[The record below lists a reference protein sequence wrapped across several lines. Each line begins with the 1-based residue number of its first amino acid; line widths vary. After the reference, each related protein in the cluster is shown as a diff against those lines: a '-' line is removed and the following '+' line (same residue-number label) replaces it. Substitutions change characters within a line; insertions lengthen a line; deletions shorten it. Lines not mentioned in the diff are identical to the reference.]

1 MQSTLKVIHAA
12 TALILLTLSGCA
24 TSPHAAR
31 AWEYR
36 VIEGWSRQPERAEFE
51 RQLNEAG
58 AQGYTVASSM
68 MLPGDAN
75 NYPKT
80 VVILNRPK
88 P

>member
-36 VIEGWSRQPERAEFE
+36 VCEEEAALADCVGGSIGPGLTVGRNPAAESRVESR
-51 RQLNEAG
+51 L
-58 AQGYTVASSM
+58 
-68 MLPGDAN
+68 D
-75 NYPKT
+75 
-80 VVILNRPK
+80 VI
-88 P
+88 